1 MNDNIGQ
8 WMSGTDAN
16 TVYQNGGSDVVNMAT
31 TIFALV
37 GANKYAMSQR
47 FKHDDVVVEET
58 AFSNQA
64 LIVSAAGALLL
75 VALIIVVWKA

>member
-1 MNDNIGQ
+1 MNEIGQ

-16 TVYQNGGSDVVNMAT
+16 TVYQQGGGDVANIAV
-31 TIFALV
+31 TIFGLI
-37 GANKYAMSQR
+37 GANRYTLDHR

-64 LIVSAAGALLL
+64 LLVSGAAVLLL
-75 VALIIVVWKA
+75 IVFLIVIWRS